1 MKIAL
6 VHDYLVQY
14 GGAERVLEAF
24 TEIFPKAPIYTMVY
38 DEKLMNGAFS
48 DRKIYTSFLQKI
60 PFIGPNHRLFP
71 LLMPMAIEQFD
82 LSKYDVVLSDSNS
95 YAKGVITMPET
106 LHITYCHTPM
116 RYAWD
121 DCHKYLR
128 EFKYSNITKKL
139 VPFAMNYIRLWDK
152 ISADRPDI
160 YVANSNFVSFRIKK
174 YYNKDAFVINPPVS
188 AEKFYISEKIE
199 DYYLMIGRALPYKRF
214 DIVIEAFNKL
224 GLPLKIIGKG
234 PEMDKLKKNA
244 KTNIE
249 FLGYLD
255 DEEISRYYSK
265 CKAFIFPPE
274 EDFGITPLEAMAS
287 GRPVIAFRGG
297 GALESVAEN
306 KTGLFFDE
314 QTPKSITDVIKN
326 FNPDKFNSAEI
337 RDHALKFDKEIFKE
351 KIRNFVEEKYDKR
364 NKIQDTRTQT
374 NSNNQ
379 IQNHKPSVV

>member
-24 TEIFPKAPIYTMVY
+24 AEIFPKAPIFTMVY
-38 DEKLMNGAFS
+38 DQKLMGKSFS
-48 DRKIYTSFLQKI
+48 NKKIHTSFLQKI
-60 PFIGPNHRLFP
+60 PLIGSHHRLFP

-82 LSKYDVVLSDSNS
+82 LSEYDIVLSDSNS
-95 YAKGVITMPET
+95 YAKGVITMPKT

-128 EFKYSNITKKL
+128 EFKYSKITKKL

-152 ISADRPDI
+152 ISADRPDQYI
-160 YVANSNFVSFRIKK
+160 ANSNFVSWRIKK
-174 YYNKDAFVINPPVS
+174 YYNKEAVVIYPPVS
-188 AEKFYISEKIE
+188 AEKFYISPKTEK
-199 DYYLMIGRALPYKRF
+199 YYLMVGRALPYKRF
-214 DIVIEAFNKL
+214 DIVIQAFNNL
-224 GLPLKIIGKG
+224 ELPLKVIGKG

-244 KTNIE
+244 KDNIE

-255 DEEISRYYSK
+255 DKKISDYYSK
-265 CKAFIFPPE
+265 CQAFVFPSE

-297 GALESVAEN
+297 GALESVLEN
-306 KTGLFFDE
+306 KTGLFFNE
-314 QTPKSITDVIKN
+314 QTSRSIIEVVKD
-326 FNPDKFNSAEI
+326 FNSDRFDAEEI
-337 RDHALKFDKEIFKE
+337 RKYALGFDKEIFKK
-351 KIRNFVEEKYDKR
+351 KIKEFVEEEY
-364 NKIQDTRTQT
+364 NKF
-374 NSNNQ
+374 NL
-379 IQNHKPSVV
+379 